1 MKNIKK
7 HYHLKASAE
16 DIFTALTNP
25 LTIEIWTGATAVM
38 EPVAGTEFSLW
49 DGEISGMNL
58 EFESGKKIVQEWYF
72 EEEDSKLP
80 EHKSI
85 VTIKLHAE
93 GSSTDVEL
101 LHINIPDEAFDNIV
115 EGWDKYYF
123 KPLKELVEE

>member
-7 HYHLKASAE
+7 HYHIKATPE

-25 LTIEIWTGATAVM
+25 LTIEIWSGASAVM

-49 DGEISGMNL
+49 DGDITGINIEI
-58 EFESGKKIVQEWYF
+58 ETGKKIVQEWYF
-72 EEEDSKLP
+72 EDEEGLSP
-80 EHKSI
+80 EDKSI
-85 VTIKLHAE
+85 VTIKLHNE
-93 GSSTDVEL
+93 GNSTDVEL

-115 EGWDKYYF
+115 DGWDRYYF

>member
-7 HYHLKASAE
+7 HYHIKASAE

-25 LTIEIWTGATAVM
+25 LTIEIWSGASAVM
-38 EPVAGTEFSLW
+38 DPVAGTEFSLW
-49 DGEISGMNL
+49 DGDITGINL
-58 EFESGKKIVQEWYF
+58 EIESGKKIVQEWYF
-72 EEEDSKLP
+72 EDEDGIASDD
-80 EHKSI
+80 KSL
-85 VTIKLHAE
+85 VTIKLHNE
-93 GSSTDVEL
+93 GNSTDVEL

>member
-25 LTIEIWTGATAVM
+25 LTIEIWTSAAAVM

-49 DGEISGMNL
+49 DGDITGMNL
-58 EFESGKKIVQEWYF
+58 EIEPGKKIVQEWFF
-72 EEEDSKLP
+72 EDDEEMPS

-85 VTIKLHAE
+85 VTIKLHPE

-101 LHINIPDEAFDNIV
+101 LHINIPDEAFENIV

>member
-7 HYHLKASAE
+7 HYHIKASAE

-25 LTIEIWTGATAVM
+25 LTIEIWSGASAVM
-38 EPVAGTEFSLW
+38 DPVAGTEFSLW
-49 DGEISGMNL
+49 DGNITGINL
-58 EFESGKKIVQEWYF
+58 EIEPGKKIVQEWYF
-72 EEEDSKLP
+72 EDEDGIASDD
-80 EHKSI
+80 KSL
-85 VTIKLHAE
+85 VTIKLHNE
-93 GSSTDVEL
+93 GNSTYVEL